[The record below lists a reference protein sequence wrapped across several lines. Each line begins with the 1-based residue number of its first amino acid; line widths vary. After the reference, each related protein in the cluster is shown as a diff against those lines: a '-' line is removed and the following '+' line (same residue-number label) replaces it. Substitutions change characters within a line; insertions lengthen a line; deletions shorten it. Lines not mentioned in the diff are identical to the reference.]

1 MPWCPRHPLKVAA
14 RASRLSQVQ
23 VNEVLQE
30 IQKFYP
36 EILFDVLL
44 VETTGDLDQKTSL
57 RTLEKT
63 DFFTKEIDAL
73 LLKGECRLAI
83 HSAKD
88 LPDPLPKGLALA
100 ALTRGVDPSDALV
113 VREVP
118 LKRGA
123 RIGTSSLRREERVR
137 ALSLNLECVDIRGT
151 IEQRLELLDSG
162 EVDGVVIAEAALI
175 RLGLT
180 ERLRLPLPGP
190 TAPLQGQLAVIVQS
204 EDHEMKGI
212 FSIIDARLS

>member
-1 MPWCPRHPLKVAA
+1 
-14 RASRLSQVQ
+14 VQ